1 MAQPEVWS
9 ELDHQFVVD
18 DQGNLKKVT
27 NVEAVKSSIMNILGT
42 RQGSR
47 LFFPAFAEAFSSMLF
62 EKIDNHLSSFLSN
75 QMKTVIERWDDRVT
89 LISSE
94 FQSQP
99 DLNTVSVTLYFAI
112 RGYQDVFS
120 LEHQF

>member
-1 MAQPEVWS
+1 MAELEVWS
-9 ELDHQFVVD
+9 ELDHRFIVD
-18 DQGNLKKVT
+18 GHGALKKVV

-47 LFFPAFAEAFSSMLF
+47 VFFPTFAEAFTSMLF
-62 EKIDNHLSSFLSN
+62 EPIDNHLSSFLSN

-89 LISSE
+89 VISSD
-94 FQSQP
+94 FTSNP
-99 DLNTVSVTLYFAI
+99 DLNTVSVTIYFAV
-112 RGYQDVFS
+112 RGYQDIFS

>member
-1 MAQPEVWS
+1 MADLEVWS
-9 ELDHQFVVD
+9 ELDHNFVVD

-47 LFFPAFAEAFSSMLF
+47 LFFPPFAEAFSSMLF
-62 EKIDNHLSSFLSN
+62 ETIDNHLSSFLSN
-75 QMKTVIERWDDRVT
+75 QMKTVVERWDDRVT

-94 FQSQP
+94 FQSKP